1 MHSYAVSAGRPASP
15 SLPPMGGREG
25 WLEPVAPYF
34 RCCPKKASVFG
45 QESADA
51 ASL

>member
-1 MHSYAVSAGRPASP
+1 MHSYAVSAMARIAFPP
-15 SLPPMGGREG
+15 SVGGREG
-25 WLEPVAPYF
+25 RLEPVAAYF

>member
-1 MHSYAVSAGRPASP
+1 MHSYAVSAAPGLCLP
-15 SLPPMGGREG
+15 SHRGREG
-25 WLEPVAPYF
+25 RLEPVAPYF

>member
-1 MHSYAVSAGRPASP
+1 MHPYAVSAAPRIAF
-15 SLPPMGGREG
+15 PPPVGGREG
-25 WLEPVAPYF
+25 RQEPVAPYF
-34 RCCPKKASVFG
+34 RCCPKKASVLG